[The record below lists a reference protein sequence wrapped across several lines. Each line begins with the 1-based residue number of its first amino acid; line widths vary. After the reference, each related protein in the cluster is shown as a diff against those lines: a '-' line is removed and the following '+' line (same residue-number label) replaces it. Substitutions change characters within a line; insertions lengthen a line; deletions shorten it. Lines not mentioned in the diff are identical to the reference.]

1 MPKLR
6 LGVSIGVAVVA
17 AIVVV
22 LLIEGGGSDGDSKPS
37 RPERPAAQRPSAVS
51 LERLRGLAHSVGHP
65 VYWAGQRPGGYEL
78 TVDANRNIFIRYLG
92 GRVQAGSRRQ
102 TSLTV
107 GTYPYADAYGTL
119 QVASRQPGAIAA
131 HTPDGGIVVASK
143 SSRENVHI
151 AYPRNDIQVE
161 VYDPHP
167 GRALELA
174 MAGAISPIR

>member
-1 MPKLR
+1 M
-6 LGVSIGVAVVA
+6 GAAVVA
-17 AIVVV
+17 SIALV
-22 LLIEGGGSDGDSKPS
+22 LLIPRGGSDGDSKPS
-37 RPERPAAQRPSAVS
+37 RSARPAAQRPSVVS
-51 LERLRGLAHSVGHP
+51 LERLRGLPASVGHP

-92 GRVQAGSRRQ
+92 GRVQAGSRRE

-119 QVASRQPGAIAA
+119 QVASRRPGATAA
-131 HTPDGGIVVASK
+131 RTPDGGIVVAST

-174 MAGAISPIR
+174 RAGAISPIR